1 MGQAIEQGRG
11 HFSVTKHGGPFA
23 EAQVGGNHD
32 AGALVK
38 LAEKLEQQS
47 TEVVLLF
54 RTVLRLG

>member
-38 LAEKLEQQS
+38 LTEKMEHQS
-47 TEVVLLF
+47 TA
-54 RTVLRLG
+54 